1 MNAQQKLMDAIARS
15 APLQE
20 VQRLYTF
27 HVLEKMGGNK
37 VHTAA
42 QLGID
47 RRTIQ
52 RWERRSTVERAVSGG

>member
-1 MNAQQKLMDAIARS
+1 MKDTEKKLMDAIDRS

-52 RWERRSTVERAVSGG
+52 RWERRSS